1 VIQDLLWEVDL
12 LGLRRV
18 TWTAEDSGGWSCTTT
33 SLRRVRGE
41 GTTPLEALESLLR
54 IAWRTA

>member
-1 VIQDLLWEVDL
+1 MLADLLWEVDL
-12 LGLRRV
+12 LGLRCV
-18 TWTAEDSGGWSCTTT
+18 TWTAVDDGWTCTTT